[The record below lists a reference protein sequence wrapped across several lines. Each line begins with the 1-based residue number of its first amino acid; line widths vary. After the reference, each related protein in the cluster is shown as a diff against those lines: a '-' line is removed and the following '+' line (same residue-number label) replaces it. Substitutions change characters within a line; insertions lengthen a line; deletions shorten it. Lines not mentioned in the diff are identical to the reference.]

1 MRTLQKT
8 GSDKNRDKINPDEY
22 DSRSA
27 KAIFEIT
34 RLMSLTGNLEDRL
47 PEIIKYFSSVIN
59 AERASLFILSGKH
72 MRFMLLSRFAEGIK
86 SDISLDLQM
95 GLVGTAVLNKKVV
108 NVSDA
113 YDDLRF
119 NPQIDKMTGIRTDSV
134 LCVPITGDQGQVI
147 GAVELINKRTG
158 VFTGDDEKYVLE
170 KASAMAGINFG
181 DIYAEKQWTKLSEEL
196 PRVVDCTGCTVFRLN
211 REKGTLSSVAA
222 KGIDGQKLTLDINL
236 GIAGIVAIT
245 GEGLIIDDAYKDKR
259 FNKSVDKKSGF
270 RTRQILCLPLK
281 NHAEETIAVI
291 QLINKKEGLFDED
304 DFKLVDRLSS
314 LVAIFIENS
323 ILLNEYHEQY
333 QSILEVMAASID
345 AKDPFTA
352 SHSRMVKEYAVG
364 IAKELGFK
372 QKDID
377 ILSVAAW
384 LHDYGKLGTKEEI
397 LTKKGNLLP
406 EEYDHIKKHAANTRI
421 ILEKMFFAPGY
432 KNVPLIAASHHER
445 LDGKGYSGGLGEH
458 EIPFFSK
465 IITVADVFEALTAKR
480 HYREA
485 MPVEKAFEII
495 DEGIGSQFDEN
506 IVSAMKRYWGK
517 NHIKSDK

>member
-1 MRTLQKT
+1 MSTSKKIE
-8 GSDKNRDKINPDEY
+8 SEKNNNETISLEY

-27 KAIFEIT
+27 KAIFEISSMMT
-34 RLMSLTGNLEDRL
+34 LTGALEDRL

-59 AERASLFILSGKH
+59 AERTSLFILSGEH
-72 MRFMLLSRFAEGIK
+72 MRFMLLSRFAEGIEN
-86 SDISLDLQM
+86 DISLDLQM
-95 GLVGTAVLNKKVV
+95 GLVGTAVLNNKVV

-119 NPQIDKMTGIRTDSV
+119 NPQIDRMTGIRTDSV
-134 LCVPITGDQGQVI
+134 LCVPITAEENRVI

-158 VFTGDDEKYVLE
+158 VFTSDDEKYVLE
-170 KASAMAGINFG
+170 KTSAMAGINFG
-181 DIYAEKQWTKLSEEL
+181 DIYAEKQWAELSDEL
-196 PRVVDCTGCTVFRLN
+196 PRVIDCTGCTVFRLN
-211 REKGTLSSVAA
+211 RERGTLSSVAA
-222 KGIDGQKLTLDINL
+222 KGIDGQKLTLNINL

-245 GEGLIIDDAYKDKR
+245 GEGLIINDAYKDKR
-259 FNKSVDKKSGF
+259 FNKSMDEKSGF
-270 RTRQILCLPLK
+270 RTRQILCVPLK
-281 NHAEETIAVI
+281 NHIEETIAVI
-291 QLINKKEGLFDED
+291 QLINKKEGGFNED
-304 DFKLVDRLSS
+304 DLNLVNRLSS
-314 LVAIFIENS
+314 LVAVFIENS
-323 ILLNEYHEQY
+323 ILLKEYQEQY
-333 QSILEVMAASID
+333 HSILEVMAASID

-364 IAKELGFK
+364 IARELGFK

-384 LHDYGKLGTKEEI
+384 LHDYGKLGIKENI
-397 LTKKGNLLP
+397 LTKNGRLLP
-406 EEYDHIKKHAANTRI
+406 EEYEHIKKHAANTKG

-445 LDGKGYSGGLGEH
+445 LDGTGYASGLNEH

-485 MPVEKAFEII
+485 LPVEKAFEII
-495 DEGIGSQFDEN
+495 DEGVGTQFDEY

-517 NHIKSDK
+517 NHT